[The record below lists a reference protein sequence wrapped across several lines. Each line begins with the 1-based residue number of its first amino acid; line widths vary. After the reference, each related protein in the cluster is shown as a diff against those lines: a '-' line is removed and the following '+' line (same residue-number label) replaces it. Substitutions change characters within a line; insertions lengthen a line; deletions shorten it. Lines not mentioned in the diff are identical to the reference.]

1 MALPFPVLTADEAA
15 EMIGHGETVGFSGFT
30 PAGAAKAIPVALAR
44 RAESLHAT
52 GRQFT
57 IAVLTGASTGR
68 SLDGALSRSQ
78 AISFRAPYQ
87 SDPGLRSQINSR
99 ATRFVDMHLSTLP
112 QAVRYGFLGPVDWAV
127 LEAADVTAEGDIVL
141 TSSVGASPT
150 FASCAEHILIEL
162 NRKHPPALRGMHDIY
177 EPADPPARRE
187 IPIYRPQDRIG
198 SPFLHADRA
207 KIVGIV
213 ETDVIDEVRG
223 FDEATPET
231 EAIGNRVAEF
241 LVTEIKAGRIP
252 RSFLPIQSGVGNIA
266 NSVLGALGRNS
277 RIPQFSMY
285 TEVLQNSV
293 IDLLRN
299 ERVSF
304 ASTCSLTLSPD
315 VLNGVY
321 QDLEWFRPRILMR
334 PQEISNH
341 PEVIRR
347 LGLISINTAIEIDIF
362 GNVNSTHVMGQQMM
376 NGIGGSGDFTRNAY
390 LSLFT
395 CLSTAKGG
403 NISTIVPLVSHMDHS
418 EHSVQVVATEWGVAD
433 LRGRPPHERAELIID
448 NCAHPDYRQ
457 ELREYLR
464 ASRSG
469 HIPQTLSTAFAFHCR
484 FLETGSMR
492 SRRKPE
498 VADDLVGVIEKSEA
512 EEKQHAAETDT
523 GANKVPL
530 LAKGAA
536 AGK

>member
-1 MALPFPVLTADEAA
+1 LTADEAA
-15 EMIGHGETVGFSGFT
+15 EMIGHGETIGFSGFT

-44 RAESLHAT
+44 RAESLHAA
-52 GRQFT
+52 GKPFT
-57 IAVLTGASTGR
+57 IAVLTGASTGW
-68 SLDGALSRSQ
+68 SLDGALSRSG

-87 SDPGLRSQINSR
+87 SDPGLRSRINSR
-99 ATRFVDMHLSTLP
+99 VIRFVDMHLSVLP

-127 LEAADVTAEGDIVL
+127 LEAADVTADGDIVL
-141 TSSVGASPT
+141 TSSVGSSPT
-150 FASCAEHILIEL
+150 FANCAEHILIEL
-162 NRKHPPALRGMHDIY
+162 NRQHPPALRGMHDIY

-198 SPFLHADRA
+198 SPFLHTDRA

-213 ETDVIDEVRG
+213 ETDASDEVKG

-241 LVTEIKAGRIP
+241 LVAEIKAGRIP

-285 TEVLQNSV
+285 TEVLQNSAV
-293 IDLLRN
+293 DLLRN
-299 ERVSF
+299 ERVGF
-304 ASTCSLTLSPD
+304 ASTCALTLSPD
-315 VLNGVY
+315 VLKSVY

-390 LSLFT
+390 LSIFT
-395 CLSTAKGG
+395 CLSTAKDG

-448 NCAHPDYRQ
+448 NCAHPDFRR
-457 ELREYLR
+457 ELHEYLKI
-464 ASRSG
+464 SRSG
-469 HIPQTLSTAFAFHCR
+469 HTPQTLSAAFAFHCR
-484 FLETGSMR
+484 FLETGSMHSAGR
-492 SRRKPE
+492 QE
-498 VADDLVGVIEKSEA
+498 VIDELVGVIEPEA
-512 EEKQHAAETDT
+512 AVEQPEM
-523 GANKVPL
+523 PL
-530 LAKGAA
+530 LAKGAGV
-536 AGK
+536 GK